1 MWEIAE
7 AVKLEY
13 GVGSRA
19 SARVR
24 LGSDPSRGL
33 RMTREDPGCIR
44 VGGVMQRKMDSRLL
58 LAGMTE
64 GRRWMPDN

>member
-24 LGSDPSRGL
+24 LGSDPS
-33 RMTREDPGCIR
+33 
-44 VGGVMQRKMDSRLL
+44 LL
-58 LAGMTE
+58 LRITMGGRTE
-64 GRRWMPDN
+64 GSWLPADELQV

>member
-1 MWEIAE
+1 MISAPNVKPCPLEKATVTNMWEIPE

-24 LGSDPSRGL
+24 LGSDPSLLL
-33 RMTREDPGCIR
+33 RMTM
-44 VGGVMQRKMDSRLL
+44 GGR
-58 LAGMTE
+58 TE
-64 GRRWMPDN
+64 GSWLPADELQV